1 MSEKEKECTNIKL
14 KEFIERSGFT
24 SWLLLSLS
32 FNISKSSLL
41 RCLKDECLTTSLNC
55 SRRFFSFKS
64 IVEKNM
70 DQHGIWNRKS
80 TCVVFS
86 IHGSINSTLL
96 YLVEHSDVGWTEKE
110 LENYLNLAPKQ
121 NLVDLYRAGK
131 IERRLFKHHFV
142 YFSKKRI
149 AEQLK
154 NRVKKEW

>member
-1 MSEKEKECTNIKL
+1 
-14 KEFIERSGFT
+14 
-24 SWLLLSLS
+24 
-32 FNISKSSLL
+32 
-41 RCLKDECLTTSLNC
+41 
-55 SRRFFSFKS
+55 
-64 IVEKNM
+64 M

-110 LENYLNLAPKQ
+110 LENYLKLAPKQ

-131 IERRLFKHHFV
+131 IERHLFKHHFV

-154 NRVKKEW
+154 NRVNREW